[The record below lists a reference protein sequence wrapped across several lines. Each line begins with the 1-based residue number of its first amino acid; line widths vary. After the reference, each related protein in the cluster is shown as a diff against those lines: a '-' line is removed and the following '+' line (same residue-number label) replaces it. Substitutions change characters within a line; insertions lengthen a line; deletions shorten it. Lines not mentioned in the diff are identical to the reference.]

1 MTKLDNRMA
10 ISCEKVYSGT
20 GDQIYPETADRAVTV
35 LAKNTTLDLY
45 LADLAKQISENQG
58 IDEIA
63 KSLRFKVDYLATNTA
78 DVNKVKE
85 LENQN
90 ETNQWGEN
98 FVLPSAKTPY
108 TWKRTIIYFE
118 GQDLKNGQKFYEIV
132 TADIAEISQTLYMVK
147 DNSQQPRIIYPQKAI
162 EVGGGIWNVDD
173 TDASIDEIIKASEEG
188 KNNWSRYP
196 SEITASNPYGF
207 MAVRQRVNGAWS
219 LFKIALYAKW
229 AYDSRLVTKF
239 TVTNTFEKPQL
250 IKTAVDPGD
259 QWTDANEQEFTG
271 YLWMISASQN
281 NNNYVLDDNKNIWS
295 EPQLISIVK

>member
-1 MTKLDNRMA
+1 MA

-20 GDQIYPETADRAVTV
+20 GDQIYPETADKAVTV
-35 LAKNTTLDLY
+35 LAKDTTLDVY
-45 LADLAKQISENQG
+45 LKELAESISKSQGADQV
-58 IDEIA
+58 A
-63 KSLRFKVDYLATNTA
+63 KSLKFKIDYLATNTS
-78 DVNKVKE
+78 DVARVKE
-85 LENQN
+85 LEDQP

-98 FVLPSAKTPY
+98 FVLPSVRTPY
-108 TWKRTIIYFE
+108 TWKRTIVYFE
-118 GQDLKNGQKFYEIV
+118 GQDPKDGQKFYEIV

-147 DNSQQPRIIYPQKAI
+147 DNSQQPKVIYPQKAV
-162 EVGGGIWNVDD
+162 EVGGELQNVND

-188 KNNWSRYP
+188 KNNWSKYP

-207 MAVRQRVNGAWS
+207 MAVRQRVNGTWS
-219 LFKIALYAKW
+219 LFKVALYSKW

-239 TVTNTFEKPQL
+239 TVTSTFERPQL
-250 IKTAVDPGD
+250 TRTEANPGSEWVD
-259 QWTDANEQEFTG
+259 TNTQEFTG